1 MFKVTL
7 QPAGR
12 SFDCL
17 ESETILD
24 AAFREGLRLPHG
36 CRSGGCGSCKARLI
50 EGEVDDSQASLSALM
65 DYERAAGM
73 TLLCSSYPE
82 SDVEIWLEHVEE
94 DDTPPRY
101 LDARVIDLAEIASGL
116 FLIHLGIESSLGF
129 RAGQYIEVNVPR
141 TEEWRAY
148 SLANPPTVRR
158 ELEILIKLV
167 PGGLFSDYLAASR
180 LKAGDILSIRGPYGN
195 FALRPGEPSLLFITG
210 GSGLAPVLSMLREL
224 APTET
229 TRPIRLLYG
238 ARTRHDLCF
247 VDELRGYEK
256 EFADLKFVPVLSHAT
271 DDADWPG
278 ERGMVTEA
286 ISRWRHGD
294 DLQAYLCGPPA
305 MIDAALPILDRLGVP
320 AHQIFFDKF
329 LTRADLVK

>member
-1 MFKVTL
+1 VTL

-50 EGEVDDSQASLSALM
+50 EGEIDDSKASLSALM

-73 TLLCSSYPE
+73 TLLCSCYPA
-82 SDVEIWLEHVEE
+82 SDVEIWLERVEE
-94 DDTPPRY
+94 DETPPRY
-101 LDARVIDLAEIASGL
+101 LDARVSDLSEIAPGL
-116 FLIHLGIESSLGF
+116 FLIQLALESSLAF

-158 ELEILIKLV
+158 QLEIIIKLV

-180 LKAGDILSIRGPYGN
+180 LRAGDLLSVRGPYGN
-195 FALRPGEPSLLFITG
+195 FELRSGEETVLFITG
-210 GSGLAPVLSMLREL
+210 GSGLAPVLSMVREL
-224 APTET
+224 AQAGT

-238 ARTRHDLCF
+238 ARTRRDLCF

-256 EFADLKFVPVLSHAT
+256 EFTDLKFIPVLSDAN

-286 ISRWRHGD
+286 IARWRHD
-294 DLQAYLCGPPA
+294 DAVQAYLCGPPP
-305 MIDAALPILDRLGVP
+305 MIDVALPILEQLGVP
-320 AHQIFFDKF
+320 AHQIFYDKF
-329 LTRADLVK
+329 LTRADLAK